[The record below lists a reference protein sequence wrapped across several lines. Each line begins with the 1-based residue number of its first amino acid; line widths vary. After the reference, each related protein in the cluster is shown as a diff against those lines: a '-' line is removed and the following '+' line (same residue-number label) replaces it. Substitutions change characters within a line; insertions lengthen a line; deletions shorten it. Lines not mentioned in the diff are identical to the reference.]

1 MKRNHLRSLLLKV
14 GIAATLFVGL
24 LAATGVGPFNGLL
37 ASSDEATESSDSG
50 SEGAEGGNTEP
61 TEPETGG
68 GEEGGATS
76 VAAPGAGALLSVA
89 DLPTG
94 WALEVRGPQGSQDSI
109 CGTSF
114 DVTDGGAAAPRIFFS
129 KVPDGDYLAQTLV
142 AFPEG
147 GAAAQLDRLRGLID
161 GCNEW
166 TTVQS
171 DGSEQAWT
179 LSRATLPEIGDEMVA
194 FSLSATVG
202 QLPLETTQVVI
213 RSGDVLNTVAYISG
227 QDTQQRVQPIAEI
240 ADRKVQEKTAT

>member
-37 ASSDEATESSDSG
+37 ASSDETAESSDSG
-50 SEGAEGGNTEP
+50 SAGGGNTEP
-61 TEPETGG
+61 SEPGTGG
-68 GEEGGATS
+68 GEETGGTS
-76 VAAPGAGALLSVA
+76 VAAPGAGALLSVT
-89 DLPTG
+89 DLPAG
-94 WALEVRGPQGSQDSI
+94 WAVEVRGPQSSQDSI
-109 CGTSF
+109 CGTPF
-114 DVTDGGAAAPRIFFS
+114 DVTAGGAAAPRIFFS
-129 KVPDGDYLAQTLV
+129 KAPDGDYLAQTLV

-147 GAAAQLDRLRGLID
+147 GAAANLDRLRGLID

-179 LSRATLPEIGDEMVA
+179 LSQATLPEIGDEMVA

-213 RSGDVLNTVAYISG
+213 RRGDVLNTVAYISG

-240 ADRKVQEKTAT
+240 ADRKVQEKTSA